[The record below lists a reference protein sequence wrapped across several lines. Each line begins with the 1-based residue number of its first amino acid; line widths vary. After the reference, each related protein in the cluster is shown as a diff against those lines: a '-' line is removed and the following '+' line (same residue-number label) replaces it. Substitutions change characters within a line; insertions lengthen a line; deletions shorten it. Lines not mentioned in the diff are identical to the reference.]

1 MGANMGMAS
10 LRYRPSD
17 GDSPKWLTIK
27 RLAIEFGA
35 VNFVIGFDADEGR
48 LTIEDSM
55 PEDQKKNFTAFP
67 MFEVGP
73 DIYGIEA

>member
-1 MGANMGMAS
+1 MGMAS

-35 VNFVIGFDADEGR
+35 VNFVIGFDGR
-48 LTIEDSM
+48 VDVTRVPNDASKT
-55 PEDQKKNFTAFP
+55 PSRDHGNSAP
-67 MFEVGP
+67 
-73 DIYGIEA
+73 